1 MRLFSLYCVVSLS
14 FLALTS
20 TAAIAQEA
28 TDEQVATATTNQIDA
43 TVLSNSYLK
52 DLNGD
57 GQVIIDAFG
66 DSITRGRGDFISA
79 DEEILETDPV
89 VTQEAGY
96 PLRIEM
102 TLGYSVL
109 NKGVSGDRV
118 VERGVERFAQQIPG
132 SPSDIVVISG
142 GSNDAFSLTSALD
155 IALSVQKMINIALAS
170 GKQPV
175 LATIPPTCCD
185 RSGLEQFVT
194 EYNTQ
199 YKHLGAINQIPVAQ
213 VFDAYDNICT
223 TLKKCRLLNR
233 PEGLH
238 PNSDGYD
245 VSGEAVIA
253 ALLKID
259 LLAVGGATLY
269 EQALGLQPGSVITIP
284 STPAPAPAA
293 VETQNPA

>member
-1 MRLFSLYCVVSLS
+1 MRLIPLYS
-14 FLALTS
+14 FLSITLTVCNVAS
-20 TAAIAQEA
+20 AQETIDQQIASA
-28 TDEQVATATTNQIDA
+28 TVAQIDSG
-43 TVLSNSYLK
+43 VLSNSYLK

-57 GQVIIDAFG
+57 GQIIIDAFG

-79 DEEILETDPV
+79 NEEVFETDPV

-102 TLGYSVL
+102 TLGFNVL

-118 VERGVERFAQQIPG
+118 VARGVARFADQIPS
-132 SPSDIVVISG
+132 SPSDLVIISG
-142 GSNDAFSLTSALD
+142 GSNDAFSLTSSLD
-155 IALSVQKMINIALAS
+155 IALAVQKMINIAMAS

-199 YKHLGAINQIPVAQ
+199 YKHLAAINELPIAR
-213 VFDAYDNICT
+213 VFEGYDNICT
-223 TLKKCRLLNR
+223 SLKNCRLLNR

-259 LLAVGGATLY
+259 LLAVGGAALY
-269 EQALGLQPGSVITIP
+269 EQALGLQPGTVITLP
-284 STPAPAPAA
+284 NSTAATPTKEAQEPA
-293 VETQNPA
+293 